1 MVAAASCEPREVD
14 PGTWACTCTQHR
26 CNGDIRLPVEVAS
39 EAITTTTTSTASV
52 AAAKPTVTTPRPR
65 VREHPSRVRCHQC
78 GNFLSGAEAPPCED
92 FSPASS
98 QQGLCQVSE
107 GHGGNGCYDGD
118 GRRGRRV
125 CGTRGRPRA
134 PRPPSSASVC
144 PPPSSSAPSTTRCWS
159 PPTATSRT
167 PRTSPRRRTPSLE
180 PASVTPTSAMK

>member
-1 MVAAASCEPREVD
+1 MPPSPPQTKMFR
-14 PGTWACTCTQHR
+14 
-26 CNGDIRLPVEVAS
+26 S
-39 EAITTTTTSTASV
+39 EQGKSAPKQATSTA
-52 AAAKPTVTTPRPR
+52 AAEPTVTTPRPR

-167 PRTSPRRRTPSLE
+167 PRTSPRSRTPSRE
-180 PASVTPTSAMK
+180 PASVTPTSATK